1 MGHLAFQQH
10 LILFLEAVKR
20 QLHLETTVA
29 AKRHRLQTL
38 IGFTARKNCFTGL
51 GFFSKLCAIHLHTAE
66 PLFRQRMC
74 RHRPNIR
81 LKALDEPLRFLNLRR
96 EIFHQFIF
104 QSVLLAL
111 MIRLQYFQ
119 PCNIYIQVH
128 FLLDLRVSGTK
139 CLDLCIGK
147 SLLIYIITGTYR
159 RFAGHDLADK
169 FLLILQCLIEVGI
182 KSSFRHILINLH
194 FFVSVS
200 LTDDTT
206 ISLGHV
212 RRPPAHIQMMHG
224 HQPVLHVRAC
234 THLLCRT

>member
-1 MGHLAFQQH
+1 
-10 LILFLEAVKR
+10 
-20 QLHLETTVA
+20 
-29 AKRHRLQTL
+29 
-38 IGFTARKNCFTGL
+38 
-51 GFFSKLCAIHLHTAE
+51 
-66 PLFRQRMC
+66 MC

-81 LKALDEPLRFLNLRR
+81 LKALDEPLCFLNFRR
-96 EIFHQFIF
+96 EIFHQLIF

-111 MIRLQYFQ
+111 MVSFQHLQ

-128 FLLDLRVSGTK
+128 FFLDLRVSCTK
-139 CLDLCIGK
+139 CLDFRIRK
-147 SLLIYIITGTYR
+147 SLFIHIITGTNR

-169 FLLILQCLIEVGI
+169 LLLILQCLIEVGI
-182 KSSFRHILINLH
+182 KGSFRHVLINLH

-234 THLLCRT
+234 AHPLCRT